1 MKRYKPTL
9 AALLIFMVTTA
20 VNASPQVT
28 QSNSGWLSAYAPE
41 PTIGTLTYRLNI
53 GDVELG
59 HDVYLAVA
67 DCGRIGETGHIT
79 IGDSEELDYQVFDCL
94 GSDAGYDWMKAQNI
108 VAEVD
113 YWTWQRY
120 GLGRATMWP
129 NGE

>member
-1 MKRYKPTL
+1 MLKLLTAVSL
-9 AALLIFMVTTA
+9 LLLIPPD
-20 VNASPQVT
+20 SQPRQ
-28 QSNSGWLSAYAPE
+28 SGWLSAYAIE
-41 PTIGTLTYRLNI
+41 PTIGTLAYRLDS

-67 DCGRIGETGHIT
+67 DCGRIGEIGHIT
-79 IGDSEELDYQVFDCL
+79 IGNSEELDYQVFDCL
-94 GSDAGYDWMKAQNI
+94 GADASGDWMEAQNI

>member
-1 MKRYKPTL
+1 MIKLLTAVSFL
-9 AALLIFMVTTA
+9 LLIPPD
-20 VNASPQVT
+20 SQPRQ
-28 QSNSGWLSAYAPE
+28 SGWLSAYAPE
-41 PTIGTLTYRLNI
+41 TTIGTSTYRLDS

-79 IGDSEELDYQVFDCL
+79 IGNSEELDYQVFDCL
-94 GSDAGYDWMKAQNI
+94 GSDADYDWMKAQNI

-129 NGE
+129 DGE